1 MDYFKDVKLDRDWR
15 NFNDKLAIL
24 RVKMK
29 KERSRNV
36 KYTIVIL

>member
-24 RVKMK
+24 CVKMK